1 MAAAP
6 VERDVLE
13 LFAEEDVE
21 EDSRALPEEDEVGAI
36 QGLEFEFEFD
46 GRMRGKAEM
55 EERKDV
61 EIASLLSLSR
71 EVVSRGENNMLQA
84 KPWKEV
90 KKVASS
96 FFCFI
101 SIYLLFYFDV
111 ESRKVTGKASV
122 SILISNLLAFSLC
135 FKL

>member
-36 QGLEFEFEFD
+36 QGLEFEFDE
-46 GRMRGKAEM
+46 RMRGKAEM

-61 EIASLLSLSR
+61 EIASLSLSR

-122 SILISNLLAFSLC
+122 SILISNSLAFSLC